1 MILELRKSCLETIE
15 RALLN
20 LNQLRTQWSSA
31 FPKPA
36 LQKLNSV
43 QNDV

>member
-1 MILELRKSCLETIE
+1 MILELRKSCLDTIE

-20 LNQLRTQWSSA
+20 LSQLKTQWINV

-43 QNDV
+43 QNDI